1 MTETLKFQ
9 IEGMTCGGCSGR
21 VKGVLELNLNVESAE
36 ISHEE
41 NSGIV
46 KTNGQIAAEY
56 PVCSITFTNSSAV
69 IWPLVFTIPLFSS

>member
-1 MTETLKFQ
+1 MIETLKFQ

-41 NSGIV
+41 NRGIV
-46 KTNGQIAAEY
+46 KTNGKITAEELVKVIEQTGYSAAIS
-56 PVCSITFTNSSAV
+56 PSS
-69 IWPLVFTIPLFSS
+69 

>member
-9 IEGMTCGGCSGR
+9 IDGMTCGGCSGR

-41 NSGIV
+41 NIGIV
-46 KTNGQIAAEY
+46 KTNGQITVEELVKLIERTGYSAAIS
-56 PVCSITFTNSSAV
+56 PSS
-69 IWPLVFTIPLFSS
+69 